1 MFPSIQCKSIEPS
14 RETHTS
20 SDQTLLVS
28 FSHCREHLACISML
42 PWRPAAASSP
52 DDDFSFPSQQP
63 RLDLL
68 SFFKEEPSDSG
79 GEGVRS
85 LLARL
90 PVSEPRPDQMSL
102 LTLSFF
108 SIFHVPA
115 QSFHFSPTLG
125 TLASTG
131 QLRATGA
138 CLPFDWGSN

>member
-42 PWRPAAASSP
+42 PQRPAAACSP

-90 PVSEPRPDQMSL
+90 PVSEPRPEQMSL
-102 LTLSFF
+102 LTLFIFLHFSCSCSVFSFF
-108 SIFHVPA
+108 SNLGYPSIHRTA
-115 QSFHFSPTLG
+115 ESPRGLFA
-125 TLASTG
+125 L
-131 QLRATGA
+131 
-138 CLPFDWGSN
+138 